1 MAALVVLVVN
11 GGSCPAW
18 ASERGKPSGAAAESL
33 SDRIFHLVLPAM
45 MCENVVQGDIPLP
58 LWYYYYYYYFDLHTM
73 CVGGMAWSGLVP
85 KHCIYD
91 YHHNLIRCVCF
102 ICTNCTAIHGKWCHT
117 LEGVCSVAHKT
128 CEMLCTGFM
137 IRQIQKED
145 TKENVFLFNCCHGYT
160 LTYYS
165 SYYYWQHVLHPH
177 FNLITLTLNYHQHT
191 MRRRS
196 RRRRRRRWSRRRRRW
211 RMHEW

>member
-1 MAALVVLVVN
+1 
-11 GGSCPAW
+11 
-18 ASERGKPSGAAAESL
+18 
-33 SDRIFHLVLPAM
+33 M

-58 LWYYYYYYYFDLHTM
+58 LLYYYYYYFDLHTM
-73 CVGGMAWSGLVP
+73 CVWMVWSGLVW
-85 KHCIYD
+85 CQNIAFTIIITI
-91 YHHNLIRCVCF
+91 LFAVCVLF
-102 ICTNCTAIHGKWCHT
+102 AQIAQPYTENDAT

-145 TKENVFLFNCCHGYT
+145 TKEKNVFLFNCCHGYT

-165 SYYYWQHVLHPH
+165 YYYYWQHVLHPH

-191 MRRRS
+191 MRRR
-196 RRRRRRRWSRRRRRW
+196 RRRSK
-211 RMHEW
+211 RMHE